1 MRRHNLTYKRGH
13 AIRTLLAAI
22 ELRFH
27 VPLDAE
33 HAIPVTTH
41 PTQRAAASRNK
52 LGLACF
58 AGPSRPKSGANFR
71 RYLALAMGP
80 Q

>member
-41 PTQRAAASRNK
+41 PTQRAAASQK
-52 LGLACF
+52 QAWPGV
-58 AGPSRPKSGANFR
+58 FR
-71 RYLALAMGP
+71 RP
-80 Q
+80 VSPKIRRQF